1 MKDHEHKE
9 AKALIKWRN
18 LQLGKYPELKSL
30 IHIPNGGMRN
40 LRVAQKLKAE
50 GTKPGV
56 SDYLLPVARRIV
68 GKATMTHLF
77 EMGHTFHEYGP
88 VYPLYHGLWVE
99 LKANCN
105 KPNLEQHEWLNDMRD
120 QGYAAFWC
128 DGWYEATEI
137 IAAYLEAKEIPGR
150 DPKARGTYVLKKDR
164 PKAPQCYP
172 MLPDRY

>member
-18 LQLGKYPELKSL
+18 LQLGRYPCLKTL

-56 SDYLLPVARRIV
+56 SDYLLPVARKYDYWYRHE
-68 GKATMTHLF
+68 AN
-77 EMGHTFHEYGP
+77 HTFDLLM
-88 VYPLYHGLWVE
+88 VKMYHGLWIE
-99 LKANCN
+99 LKANGN
-105 KPNLEQHEWLNDMRD
+105 KPTPEQHEWMNDMRD

-128 DGWYEATEI
+128 DGWYEAAEI
-137 IAAYLEAKEIPGR
+137 IVAYLDSKPIPGR
-150 DPKARGTYVLKKDR
+150 EPKARGTYVLKKDK
-164 PKAPQCYP
+164 PKVT
-172 MLPDRY
+172 R